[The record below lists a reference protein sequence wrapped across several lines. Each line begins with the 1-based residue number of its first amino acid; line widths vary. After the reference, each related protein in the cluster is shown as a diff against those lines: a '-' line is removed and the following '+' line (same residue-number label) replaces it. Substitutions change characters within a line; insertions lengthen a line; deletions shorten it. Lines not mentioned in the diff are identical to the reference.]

1 MYWLSL
7 YLSQPRLINV
17 VIDIDELVK
26 EAVLAKS
33 QQRNCIDRPPWNIDV
48 WEKFDEKI
56 FISI

>member
-33 QQRNCIDRPPWNIDV
+33 QQRNCIDRPNWNIDV
-48 WEKFDEKI
+48 
-56 FISI
+56 